1 MVTPHK
7 ETLMI
12 RSILFI
18 ALASLSAT
26 ACSKKDGGS
35 GGNEAPKSTEAMK
48 TAEPA
53 AAPAPSAAATES
65 VVDLSPGGEK
75 WKGWA
80 IKGPADAKVTDN
92 GAGGVGIVFGSFSF
106 EMTQGDLEIA
116 LSKDGLKSGLEFS
129 KGKATFTVDKPDAIE
144 YTTETPMEGG
154 APIKGYGFKYM
165 VNAEAKIGCSALL
178 DDEKQIAAAKAGC
191 NSLHKK

>member
-1 MVTPHK
+1 
-7 ETLMI
+7 MI

-18 ALASLSAT
+18 ALASLSVT

-35 GGNEAPKSTEAMK
+35 GGNEAPKSTEAAK
-48 TAEPA
+48 AAEPA
-53 AAPAPSAAATES
+53 AAPAPSARAPAAES

-106 EMTQGDLEIA
+106 EMTQGDLDVA
-116 LSKDGLKSGLEFS
+116 TRKDGLKSGLEFS
-129 KGKATFTVDKPDAIE
+129 KGKATYTVDKPDALE

-154 APIKGYGFKYM
+154 APIKGYGFAYT
-165 VNAEAKIGCSALL
+165 VNAEAKIGCVAML